1 MHSFATIAFLLF
13 LSTGKETLSSECSR
27 RNYGY
32 SSFVCVCDDT
42 YCNFD
47 GVSNST
53 IDTSNVKVIKSSRDD
68 FRNSEEIL
76 PRQDG
81 TFNSSDVDFSIY
93 VNPDDRRQ
101 EIIGFGGAFTDAAS
115 INIKSLT
122 QEAQNNLM
130 KMYFAKEGSRY
141 NLARIPIAGCDFS
154 THPYSYDDVEG
165 DVDLAYFNLTVEDYE
180 YKLPLIRRA
189 IGLCPDDLFILT
201 TPWSPPAWMKT
212 NGKFN
217 ESGELLPEMWQPFS
231 NYLVKFFQMYE
242 ENLGVELW
250 GFTPQNEPLGGF
262 IPTWSFNTCGW
273 TAEDMRDWIATVL
286 GPTVSAAGYR
296 RLKLLIHDFNLN
308 TLSEYITPILEDPIA
323 IEYIDGIA
331 VHWYSDTY
339 MSTDVLDGAH
349 DMANGRFILYTEACI
364 DSVLNFV
371 ELGNWERGEQYI
383 TDIIQDSNHWSTGWI
398 DWNLAL
404 DLQGGPNWVSNF
416 VDSSIIVNTTANEF
430 YVQPLY
436 YAISLFS
443 RNVERGATS
452 ISSSFDPPSEDLSV
466 TAFENPNGQ
475 IVVIVANTAE
485 TPFQIGIVNEYE
497 EYIFKYNIEGKT
509 WLSITYEK

>member
-1 MHSFATIAFLLF
+1 
-13 LSTGKETLSSECSR
+13 
-27 RNYGY
+27 
-32 SSFVCVCDDT
+32 
-42 YCNFD
+42 
-47 GVSNST
+47 
-53 IDTSNVKVIKSSRDD
+53 
-68 FRNSEEIL
+68 
-76 PRQDG
+76 
-81 TFNSSDVDFSIY
+81 
-93 VNPDDRRQ
+93 
-101 EIIGFGGAFTDAAS
+101 
-115 INIKSLT
+115 
-122 QEAQNNLM
+122 
-130 KMYFAKEGSRY
+130 
-141 NLARIPIAGCDFS
+141 
-154 THPYSYDDVEG
+154 
-165 DVDLAYFNLTVEDYE
+165 
-180 YKLPLIRRA
+180 LPLIRQA

-262 IPTWSFNTCGW
+262 VPTWPFNTCGW

-308 TLSEYITPILEDPIA
+308 TLSEYITPILEDPNA

-331 VHWYSDTY
+331 VHWYSDSY
-339 MSTDVLDGAH
+339 MSTDVLDRAH
-349 DMANGRFILYTEACI
+349 DMADGRFILYTEACI
-364 DSVLNFV
+364 DSVINFV

-416 VDSSIIVNTTANEF
+416 VDSSIIVNAGRN
-430 YVQPLY
+430 P
-436 YAISLFS
+436 ISNWN
-443 RNVERGATS
+443 R
-452 ISSSFDPPSEDLSV
+452 
-466 TAFENPNGQ
+466 
-475 IVVIVANTAE
+475 
-485 TPFQIGIVNEYE
+485 
-497 EYIFKYNIEGKT
+497 
-509 WLSITYEK
+509 